1 MASPYGD
8 ERDYRYSR
16 TTNDSNLTG
25 GQEKP
30 GERKR
35 SVNGLKRRNNGVKR
49 LKTRRNPS
57 GRITM
62 SKPEKNDPQNELT
75 DFGEISAASSYGYQR
90 GYAPTIDLNLTGG
103 QEKPGLS
110 AQLTSNSFYPSDS
123 QVSNGCT
130 NTIFTGDRVD
140 GGGISGGVSAKVQ
153 GGKHTCD
160 SCKRFGKSISQIPVD
175 YASVNGT
182 SENTVGLK
190 LVSYVLLYET
200 DGLFQILVFS
210 CMVRCSFRFSGINDL
225 NKEDQTELE
234 NEFIATAVDRKPKR
248 DTILSSTSDNDDVPK
263 AKQSKTEQ
271 YSNPMLEQNE
281 TREKKELLEH
291 NQQKIVTVES
301 HLIDTVADCMV
312 LQGLEHCP
320 ECGGFLIFK
329 TTDDSNLPLFGS
341 DLFKNQN
348 PIPSLLLSIFK
359 ELEDTCRVLK
369 DTETN
374 GIFTTVIGLVGITRG
389 TNSYDKLQ
397 LLESDNGLSLEYD
410 QFISLIFLRIIFSS
424 RRTGTIYDGNKV
436 DGCSRKAD
444 AINAFH
450 ALFDK
455 TDKGSNRLSIYDQ
468 YTLKLRELL
477 KTTRDGEFDHFK
489 SFKHLIIINYYG
501 MNYANFSGILSQGL
515 RIAPPKASPVT
526 GYMFANN
533 CFTTKHSPEG
543 LMLLCEVALGKMH
556 ECYKATNLS
565 TPTLSVG
572 AYSTKGCGSTM
583 SDPKEYYYTNDDVLI
598 PMGHGIP

>member
-30 GERKR
+30 
-35 SVNGLKRRNNGVKR
+35 
-49 LKTRRNPS
+49 
-57 GRITM
+57 
-62 SKPEKNDPQNELT
+62 
-75 DFGEISAASSYGYQR
+75 ASSYGYQR

-281 TREKKELLEH
+281 TREKKVCYHRWSFGIFKFRFRNKVNYFGNKYALKQEVSNDILKELLEH

-329 TTDDSNLPLFGS
+329 PTDDSNLPLFGS

-501 MNYANFSGILSQGL
+501 MNYANFSGILSRGL

-583 SDPKEYYYTNDDVLI
+583 SDAKEYYYTNDDVLI

>member
-1 MASPYGD
+1 
-8 ERDYRYSR
+8 
-16 TTNDSNLTG
+16 
-25 GQEKP
+25 
-30 GERKR
+30 
-35 SVNGLKRRNNGVKR
+35 
-49 LKTRRNPS
+49 
-57 GRITM
+57 
-62 SKPEKNDPQNELT
+62 
-75 DFGEISAASSYGYQR
+75 
-90 GYAPTIDLNLTGG
+90 
-103 QEKPGLS
+103 
-110 AQLTSNSFYPSDS
+110 
-123 QVSNGCT
+123 
-130 NTIFTGDRVD
+130 
-140 GGGISGGVSAKVQ
+140 
-153 GGKHTCD
+153 
-160 SCKRFGKSISQIPVD
+160 
-175 YASVNGT
+175 
-182 SENTVGLK
+182 
-190 LVSYVLLYET
+190 
-200 DGLFQILVFS
+200 
-210 CMVRCSFRFSGINDL
+210 
-225 NKEDQTELE
+225 
-234 NEFIATAVDRKPKR
+234 
-248 DTILSSTSDNDDVPK
+248 
-263 AKQSKTEQ
+263 
-271 YSNPMLEQNE
+271 
-281 TREKKELLEH
+281 
-291 NQQKIVTVES
+291 
-301 HLIDTVADCMV
+301 
-312 LQGLEHCP
+312 
-320 ECGGFLIFK
+320 
-329 TTDDSNLPLFGS
+329 S

-501 MNYANFSGILSQGL
+501 MNYANFSGILSRGL

>member
-30 GERKR
+30 
-35 SVNGLKRRNNGVKR
+35 
-49 LKTRRNPS
+49 
-57 GRITM
+57 
-62 SKPEKNDPQNELT
+62 
-75 DFGEISAASSYGYQR
+75 ASSYGYQR

-200 DGLFQILVFS
+200 DGTAAT
-210 CMVRCSFRFSGINDL
+210 FSGINDL

-320 ECGGFLIFK
+320 EC
-329 TTDDSNLPLFGS
+329 S

>member
-281 TREKKELLEH
+281 TREKKVCYHRWSFGIFKFRFRNKVNYFGNKYALKQEVSNDILKELLEH

-329 TTDDSNLPLFGS
+329 PTDDSNLPLFGGTCSSKIDYTVGIVTSSQGS

-455 TDKGSNRLSIYDQ
+455 TGNEWSDRRNFQKLPNKHMDNMVIMIKYKNC
-468 YTLKLRELL
+468 LKVR
-477 KTTRDGEFDHFK
+477 
-489 SFKHLIIINYYG
+489 
-501 MNYANFSGILSQGL
+501 M
-515 RIAPPKASPVT
+515 
-526 GYMFANN
+526 
-533 CFTTKHSPEG
+533 
-543 LMLLCEVALGKMH
+543 
-556 ECYKATNLS
+556 
-565 TPTLSVG
+565 
-572 AYSTKGCGSTM
+572 
-583 SDPKEYYYTNDDVLI
+583 
-598 PMGHGIP
+598 